1 MKIKLLTSI
10 AGSRFSH
17 NCGAEVDW
25 HDDAEANRLIA
36 ANLAVAVAVPVAEVA
51 TLSPDETP
59 EGGDGVGEVA
69 DAPAAKETAVVKPQS
84 AKGKDAPA
92 GKGGAGKSKQR

>member
-36 ANLAVAVAVPVAEVA
+36 NGLAVAVPVAEVA
-51 TLSPDETP
+51 TLSPEETP
-59 EGGDGVGEVA
+59 EGGDGGGEVA
-69 DAPAAKETAVVKPQS
+69 DAPAAKETAVVKPKP

>member
-17 NCGAEVDW
+17 NCGAEVEW
-25 HDDAEANRLIA
+25 HDAAEANRLIA
-36 ANLAVAVAVPVAEVA
+36 AGLAVAVPVAETA
-51 TLSPDETP
+51 TVGPDETP
-59 EGGDGVGEVA
+59 EGGNGGGEVA
-69 DAPAAKETAVVKPQS
+69 DAPAAKETAVAKPQS

-92 GKGGAGKSKQR
+92 GKGGARKSKQR

>member
-36 ANLAVAVAVPVAEVA
+36 NGLAVAVAPPVAETA
-51 TLSPDETP
+51 TLSPEETP
-59 EGGDGVGEVA
+59 EGGDGGGEVA
-69 DAPAAKETAVVKPQS
+69 DAPAAKETAVAKPRP

-92 GKGGAGKSKQR
+92 GKGASGSAKQR

>member
-36 ANLAVAVAVPVAEVA
+36 ANLAVAVPVAEVA

-59 EGGDGVGEVA
+59 EGGDGGDEVA

>member
-10 AGSRFSH
+10 AGSRFAH
-17 NCGAEVDW
+17 NSGAVVDW

-51 TLSPDETP
+51 TLSPVETP
-59 EGGDGVGEVA
+59 EGGDGGGEVA
-69 DAPAAKETAVVKPQS
+69 DAPAAKETATVKPRTG
-84 AKGKDAPA
+84 KGKDAPA
-92 GKGGAGKSKQR
+92 GGGGSKAKQR